1 MTDADKPALTPFER
15 FLRGGPVACALE
27 ITPPQ
32 RFLPGVLLRRARL
45 LGDGIHAINVIQ
57 RPDRMSSLEAS
68 LFLRDRGFEP
78 AWHMVARGR
87 SFDDVAAELD
97 RAAAGGIRQLL
108 CILGDREGSVSK
120 GSPTVRDLVR
130 MAKEWLPDAL
140 VGATFNQYGDLRDR
154 AYTNLFGKLDAGAV
168 YVQTQPV
175 FDSHSFFAAT
185 DRIRR
190 ERPDT
195 AIVPMVMPL
204 LELEALRIIESR
216 LGVAVPD
223 GFRLAVEAGQGA
235 AWEAFDRLLDEL
247 IGSPGVQG
255 LAVMTYEMDPP
266 ESTGRRLLEAL
277 RRAGA
282 ITDPG
287 QPRDQQATRE
297 R

>member
-1 MTDADKPALTPFER
+1 MTQESRPTNTPFAR
-15 FLRGGPVACALE
+15 LLKVGPVALALE

-32 RFLPGVLLRRARL
+32 RFLPGVLVRRASL
-45 LGDGIHAINVIQ
+45 LGAGVHAINVIQ
-57 RPDRMSSLEAS
+57 RPERVSSLEAS

-78 AWHMVARGR
+78 TWHLVVRGR
-87 SFDDVAAELD
+87 STEDVVAELD
-97 RAAAGGIRQLL
+97 RASAGGIQQVL
-108 CILGDREGSVSK
+108 CILGDTDGESRPGSLS
-120 GSPTVRDLVR
+120 VRSVVQ
-130 MAKEWLPDAL
+130 MAREWLPTAL
-140 VGATFNQYGDLRDR
+140 VGATFNQYGAGQPR
-154 AYTNLFGKLDAGAV
+154 AYANLFAKLDAGAT

-175 FDSHSFFAAT
+175 FDSQSFFAAA
-185 DRIRR
+185 DRIQS
-190 ERPDT
+190 ERPGV

-204 LELEALRIIESR
+204 LEPDALERIQAR

-223 GFRLAVEAGQGA
+223 GFRSAVEAGTGA

-247 IGSPGVQG
+247 VGAPSVQG

-282 ITDPG
+282 ITDTGSRPG
-287 QPRDQQATRE
+287 DRHPGE